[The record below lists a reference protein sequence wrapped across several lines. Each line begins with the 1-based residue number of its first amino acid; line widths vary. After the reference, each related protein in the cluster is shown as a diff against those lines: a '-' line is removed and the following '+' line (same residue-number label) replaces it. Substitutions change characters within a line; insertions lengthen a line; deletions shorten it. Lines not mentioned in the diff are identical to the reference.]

1 MFAAIRRYQGKQAG
15 QTAETIRRVR
25 GGLLPILT
33 KQPGFRSYQAVEGA
47 NEVAVSV
54 SIYDSPAAAEAA
66 NQAAA
71 SWVKDNL
78 AELVGPAEITV
89 GEVALSATPEEQ
101 NIDTVRQGYA
111 AFGRGDLPGL
121 LALLDDQVSW
131 VTPGPTDL
139 PTAGTRR
146 GPSAVAQFFQS
157 LTQIVDILRFEPK
170 DFVAQ
175 GDRVVVLGDETTRV
189 KATGKNVDFNWVHI
203 FDVRNGRVVAF
214 EERGDVSALVA
225 ELRSSA
231 TGV

>member
-1 MFAAIRRYQGKQAG
+1 MFATIRRYQGKQAG
-15 QTAETIRRVR
+15 QTAETIRRVQS
-25 GGLLPILT
+25 GLLPILT
-33 KQPGFRSYQAVEGA
+33 RQPGFRSYQAVEGA

-54 SIYDSPAAAEAA
+54 SLYDSRAAADAA

-78 AELVGPAEITV
+78 AELVGPADITV
-89 GEVALSATPEEQ
+89 GEVALSATPEEP
-101 NIDTVRQGYA
+101 NLDVVRQCYA

-121 LALLDDQVSW
+121 LALLDDQISW
-131 VTPGPTDL
+131 VTPGPPDL

-146 GPSAVAQFFQS
+146 GQTAVGQFFQS
-157 LTQIVDILRFEPK
+157 LSQIGDILRFEPK

-175 GDRVVVLGDETTRV
+175 GDRVVVLGDETARV
-189 KATGKNVDFNWVHI
+189 KTTGKTVDFAWVHI
-203 FDVRNGRVVAF
+203 FEVRNGRIVAF

-225 ELRSSA
+225 ELRSSQ